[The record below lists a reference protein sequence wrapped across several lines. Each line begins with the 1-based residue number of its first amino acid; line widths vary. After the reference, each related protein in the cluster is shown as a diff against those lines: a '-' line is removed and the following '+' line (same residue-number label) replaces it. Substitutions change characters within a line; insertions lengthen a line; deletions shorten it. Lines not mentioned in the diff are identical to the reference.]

1 MATLQLVIGLKCFL
15 SLEGNNIDESAV
27 PSLVRDCDSKNLSQT
42 YGVVCICDTINFME
56 CRSYGLTLGRCKVEN
71 SSAVAVAAAA
81 AAAAAAA
88 NTTILQT
95 STGEE
100 EKRVSQSFFKPCV

>member
-1 MATLQLVIGLKCFL
+1 MLLYMATLQLVIGLKCFL

-42 YGVVCICDTINFME
+42 YGVVCICDNSNFME

-71 SSAVAVAAAA
+71 SSAAA